1 MSMLAERRQKQK
13 WTLNPRGK
21 LWTEDSK
28 KYGQRMMEKM
38 GWTKGKGLGIHEQ
51 GIPEFSSTIFK
62 NDTTGIGYDKNFE
75 PWIEHQKNFE
85 DILQQ
90 LSRNQDPDTVEKSVN
105 ADANI
110 NEQSTE
116 LKSKQSHA
124 RVHYKKFTRGKDVN
138 RYKSKDLANIFGQ
151 KALVEK
157 TQVMIEKNDNIREET
172 DVRDNWYGVTTINGG
187 NMFDYFKLKSN
198 CNNMTNYLKYN
209 VKPKNDTNLPSNVT
223 DNRTTDSESENDQH
237 IGFGFTPKIE
247 DTSMFSSG
255 ALKDSDDKSN
265 YAFDNPC
272 LGLNSSVEIA
282 CSTNNS
288 SIKSIKKRK
297 KDFEGDNLHIT
308 EIDKNNTR
316 KKLKTEA
323 IGSAYK
329 NGFINPALNLDT
341 KSEKDCNGNEFEISR
356 AQFGLENCG
365 LDLTDEKNKKRV
377 TFNDH
382 VMLYNYNIN
391 SNKKKKKKEATLD
404 KFEVESK
411 KNRKKRKHES
421 IAISTMNGFVNE
433 ALDVQILFEEI
444 NDNELNE
451 HKNKKIKKRRIT
463 KTSNLETIQESPEK
477 EVEIIIESE
486 NTLDSS
492 IIKNGEIDNM
502 EQKSKKKKKKDKKK
516 KRAKVEDTTVL
527 STINEEPDIEI
538 IEIISN
544 KKIPNT
550 KDDKEEEETGGIIP
564 KKCKKK
570 KKKDKE
576 NYKNE
581 KHIQTEINNDQQ
593 DNKILDKSKY
603 QNNYKSENED
613 VVMIETLQCTVPEI
627 KEEGKPLEKIKQKK
641 KKRKS
646 INEDECSNEIK
657 LCNIEKKISNKENA
671 DIEEDSNTKKLA
683 KKDKKSKK
691 LKDKNVFV
699 IEDSS
704 NPNEKVVDL
713 NVTKQDNIE
722 KSEFTDTPLKKG
734 KMIDAIDSII
744 NSPWSVKARMSKKML
759 ITFFHNNAILE
770 FPGSNIHNIKG
781 YGTDVE
787 YE

>member
-187 NMFDYFKLKSN
+187 NMFDYFKLK
-198 CNNMTNYLKYN
+198 
-209 VKPKNDTNLPSNVT
+209 
-223 DNRTTDSESENDQH
+223 
-237 IGFGFTPKIE
+237 
-247 DTSMFSSG
+247 
-255 ALKDSDDKSN
+255 
-265 YAFDNPC
+265 
-272 LGLNSSVEIA
+272 
-282 CSTNNS
+282 
-288 SIKSIKKRK
+288 
-297 KDFEGDNLHIT
+297 
-308 EIDKNNTR
+308 
-316 KKLKTEA
+316 
-323 IGSAYK
+323 
-329 NGFINPALNLDT
+329 
-341 KSEKDCNGNEFEISR
+341 

-603 QNNYKSENED
+603 QNNYK
-613 VVMIETLQCTVPEI
+613 
-627 KEEGKPLEKIKQKK
+627 KKIKQKK